1 MTNRFIDHNPSLETY
16 WRAIIILG
24 KNTASYKFA
33 LADTLLQTENIK
45 NEFKLDD
52 LALPYA
58 LKICNHL
65 KNNDK
70 QITASSSKF
79 LDFCRKYNKNQITQD
94 ELIFNTVKYGLIMY
108 WMHSITYQM
117 IEYPLSSKT
126 IENPIN
132 QL

>member
-1 MTNRFIDHNPSLETY
+1 MACNYNH
-16 WRAIIILG
+16 G

-79 LDFCRKYNKNQITQD
+79 LDFVDNIIKIKLLRMN
-94 ELIFNTVKYGLIMY
+94 
-108 WMHSITYQM
+108 
-117 IEYPLSSKT
+117 
-126 IENPIN
+126 
-132 QL
+132 